1 MQLDWVIIGF
11 FCVSLVSL
19 AGFALA
25 LRAAARLGQLLRSLD
40 NLDWESLADL
50 STDVQKLK
58 KQVQR
63 YRNDENA
70 QMKSAHKSALE
81 YAAAQALAEQSQQN
95 VTNIRGG

>member
-1 MQLDWVIIGF
+1 MELNWLIIGF
-11 FCVSLVSL
+11 FCVSLVSM

-25 LRAAARLGQLLRSLD
+25 LRAAARLGQLLKALD

-70 QMKSAHKSALE
+70 QMKSATTNAL
-81 YAAAQALAEQSQQN
+81 ALAAQQELVAQQKQN
-95 VTNIRGG
+95 VTTIRGG

>member
-1 MQLDWVIIGF
+1 MELNWVIIGF

-19 AGFALA
+19 AGFSLA
-25 LRAAARLGQLLRSLD
+25 LRAAARLGRLLKALD

-70 QMKSAHKSALE
+70 QMKSAATNAL
-81 YAAAQALAEQSQQN
+81 ALAAQQELATQQQQN
-95 VTNIRGG
+95 VTQMRGG

>member
-1 MQLDWVIIGF
+1 MELNWVIIGF
-11 FCVSLVSL
+11 FCVSSVSL
-19 AGFALA
+19 VGFALA

-70 QMKSAHKSALE
+70 QMKTAHRTALE
-81 YAAAQALAEQSQQN
+81 LAAAQELATQQQQN
-95 VTNIRGG
+95 VTQMRGG

>member
-1 MQLDWVIIGF
+1 MDLNWVIIGF

-19 AGFALA
+19 AGFFLA
-25 LRAAARLGQLLRSLD
+25 LRAAARLGHLLKALD

-70 QMKSAHKSALE
+70 QMKSAATNAL
-81 YAAAQALAEQSQQN
+81 ALAAQQELVAQQQQN
-95 VTNIRGG
+95 VTQMRGG

>member
-1 MQLDWVIIGF
+1 MELNWVIIGF
-11 FCVSLVSL
+11 FCVSSVSL
-19 AGFALA
+19 AGFFLA
-25 LRAAARLGQLLRSLD
+25 LRAAARLGQLLKALD

-70 QMKSAHKSALE
+70 QMKSATTNAL
-81 YAAAQALAEQSQQN
+81 ALAAQQELVAQQQQN
-95 VTNIRGG
+95 VTQMRGG

>member
-1 MQLDWVIIGF
+1 MELNWVIIGF
-11 FCVSLVSL
+11 FCVSSVSL
-19 AGFALA
+19 VGFFLA
-25 LRAAARLGQLLRSLD
+25 LRAAARLGQLLKAID

-70 QMKSAHKSALE
+70 QMKTAHKSALE
-81 YAAAQALAEQSQQN
+81 FAAAQAMAEQQQQN
-95 VTNIRGG
+95 VTSMRGG